1 MVDVSLNIKNERTH
15 ALVRELAML
24 TGMSQTDA
32 VTDAVERRL
41 TELRRE
47 TDEEREARVQRILAL
62 ADETA
67 PLLREYWGD
76 RDPMDELYDP
86 ETGLPW

>member
-62 ADETA
+62 ADQIA
-67 PLLREYWGD
+67 PTLRAAWGGK
-76 RDPMDELYDP
+76 DPTEDLYDP
-86 ETGLPW
+86 ETGLPR